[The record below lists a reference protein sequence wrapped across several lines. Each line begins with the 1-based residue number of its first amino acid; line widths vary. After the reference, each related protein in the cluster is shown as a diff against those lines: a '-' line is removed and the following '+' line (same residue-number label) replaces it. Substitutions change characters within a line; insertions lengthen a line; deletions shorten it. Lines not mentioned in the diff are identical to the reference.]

1 MFQTVCVEKD
11 STLGGTCL
19 NVGCIPSKVKT
30 LSSSSSLCVSSTCVH
45 TSLATYVGNGCEDKP
60 YEFTCTC
67 ITSPLYPPQA
77 LLNNS
82 HYYHMAKDDFAKRGI
97 DVSSVSLNLGNMMK
111 QKEDAVKQLTH
122 GIGLLFN
129 KNKVMIVYV
138 LVYMYTCLMYIY
150 MYMYMY
156 MYMYYTHHMHTS
168 LSYIHNTIT

>member
-1 MFQTVCVEKD
+1 MCVEKD

-30 LSSSSSLCVSSTCVH
+30 LSSSSLCVSSTCVH
-45 TSLATYVGNGCEDKP
+45 TSLATYVGNRCEDTP
-60 YEFTCTC
+60 YEFTCPCTC
-67 ITSPLYPPQA
+67 INSPLNPPQA

-138 LVYMYTCLMYIY
+138 VRGVQLATCTFFVHVQLLYTPHAHKSTL
-150 MYMYMY
+150 
-156 MYMYYTHHMHTS
+156 HT
-168 LSYIHNTIT
+168 